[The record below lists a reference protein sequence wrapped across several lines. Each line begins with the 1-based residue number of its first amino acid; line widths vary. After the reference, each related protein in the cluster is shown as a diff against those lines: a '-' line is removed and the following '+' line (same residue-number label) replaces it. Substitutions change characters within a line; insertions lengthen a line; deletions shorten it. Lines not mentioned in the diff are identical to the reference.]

1 MEKVISRT
9 RYNLTPA
16 EPEAFCGR
24 SPAGRTDDKF
34 YACGSSLV
42 T

>member
-1 MEKVISRT
+1 MISRT

-24 SPAGRTDDKF
+24 SAGRTDDKF